1 MTTSTGV
8 KAAAKE
14 SELFVQSLARGLATI
29 EAFDAQH
36 PELTLSEVATRSGV
50 SRASA
55 RRFLH
60 TLVDL
65 GFAATD
71 GRLFRL
77 TPRVLRLG
85 YAYLASQPLPGLV
98 GPYLQ
103 ELSDQVG
110 ESVSASELDGSEVV
124 YVARVQTRRIM
135 HVAIGV
141 GTRFPAA
148 TTSMGRVLLAGLPPA
163 EALRRMRAASIPA
176 LTART
181 LTSPEAVATELD
193 RVREQ
198 GWCLVDQEL
207 EAGLRSVAAPVHGPD
222 GTVVCAVNVSLSVAG
237 SDDDASAA
245 AERVLAPLL
254 QCASDIEAALAR
266 R

>member
-1 MTTSTGV
+1 VTESTEV
-8 KAAAKE
+8 K

-29 EAFDAQH
+29 EAFDAEH
-36 PELTLSEVATRSGV
+36 AELTLSEVALRSGV

-71 GRLFRL
+71 GRYFRL

-85 YAYLASQPLPGLV
+85 YAYLASQPLPALV

-103 ELSDQVG
+103 ELSEQVG

-148 TTSMGRVLLAGLPPA
+148 TTSMGRVLLAGLAPD
-163 EALRRMRAASIPA
+163 EALRLITSAPIPA
-176 LTART
+176 LTTRT
-181 LTSPEAVATELD
+181 LTSPEAVAAELE

-207 EAGLRSVAAPVHGPD
+207 EAGLRSVAVPVHGP
-222 GTVVCAVNVSLSVAG
+222 GGAVICAVNVSLSVAG
-237 SDDDASAA
+237 PDDDAAA
-245 AERVLAPLL
+245 AAQRVLTPLL
-254 QCASDIEAALAR
+254 DCAADIEAALAR

>member
-1 MTTSTGV
+1 MPQSTV
-8 KAAAKE
+8 KE
-14 SELFVQSLARGLATI
+14 SDLFVQSLARGLAII
-29 EAFDAQH
+29 EVFDGEH
-36 PELTLSEVATRSGV
+36 PELTLSEVASRAGV

-65 GFAATD
+65 GMAATD
-71 GRLFRL
+71 SRVFRL

-98 GPYLQ
+98 APFLHD
-103 ELSDQVG
+103 LSEQVG
-110 ESVSASELDGSEVV
+110 ESASASELDGADVV

-148 TTSMGRVLLAGLPPA
+148 TTSMGRVLLAGLDPE
-163 EALRRMRAASIPA
+163 EALRRMQ
-176 LTART
+176 
-181 LTSPEAVATELD
+181 TSPIPSLTGRTMTDPEQVTRELE
-193 RVREQ
+193 RVRDQ

-222 GTVVCAVNVSLSVAG
+222 GSVMCAINVSLSVAG
-237 SDDDASAA
+237 PDDDAAA
-245 AERVLAPLL
+245 AAQRVLPPLL
-254 QCASDIEAALAR
+254 ACAADIEAALAR

>member
-1 MTTSTGV
+1 M
-8 KAAAKE
+8 
-14 SELFVQSLARGLATI
+14 SEGLTVQSLARGLSVI
-29 EAFDAQH
+29 EAFDAEH
-36 PELTLSEVATRSGV
+36 PELTLSEVAARVGL

-60 TLVDL
+60 TLVEL

-71 GRLFRL
+71 GRHFRL

-85 YAYLASQPLPGLV
+85 YAFLASQPLPALV
-98 GPYLQ
+98 EPFLR
-103 ELSDQVG
+103 ELSEQLG
-110 ESVSASELDGSEVV
+110 ESASASQLDGGDVV

-148 TTSMGRVLLAGLPPA
+148 ATSMGRVLLADLEPA
-163 EALRRMRAASIPA
+163 EALRVLTASPIPA
-176 LTART
+176 LTPAT
-181 LTSPEAVATELD
+181 LTDPAAVAAELE

-207 EAGLRSVAAPVHGPD
+207 EAGLRSVAVPVHDAAGR
-222 GTVVCAVNVSLSVAG
+222 VVCALNVSLPVLG
-237 SDDDASAA
+237 RDDAAA
-245 AERVLAPLL
+245 AARRVLPALRATAAEV
-254 QCASDIEAALAR
+254 QEALTTR
-266 R
+266 VSRPPR

>member
-1 MTTSTGV
+1 M
-8 KAAAKE
+8 AA

-29 EAFDAQH
+29 EAFDEEH
-36 PELTLSEVATRSGV
+36 PELTLTQVAARSDM

-60 TLVDL
+60 TLVEL
-65 GFAATD
+65 GMAATD
-71 GRLFRL
+71 GRVFRL

-98 GPYLQ
+98 GPYLS
-103 ELSDQVG
+103 ELSEKVG
-110 ESVSASELDGSEVV
+110 ESASASELDGTDVV

-148 TTSMGRVLLAGLPPA
+148 ATSMGRVLLAGLEPE
-163 EALRRMRAASIPA
+163 EALRRLRAEKIPA

-181 LTSPEAVATELD
+181 LTSPETVAEELA

-222 GTVVCAVNVSLSVAG
+222 GTVACAVNVSLSVAG
-237 SDDDASAA
+237 GDDDAGAA
-245 AERVLAPLL
+245 ARRVLPDLL
-254 QCASDIEAALAR
+254 DCAAEIEAALAR